1 MKSADSCSIDRSGR
15 PRARRWSWMVF
26 VALVLGACA
35 PQAAMPA
42 SVPTAWTPIP
52 LNTATTPVVPSA
64 PTVAPV
70 ALTPL
75 PTLAPIPPI
84 TDADWA
90 RGPADAPITL
100 LLYSDFDCEACAV
113 LALVISELQALHP
126 DDIRL
131 VFREVPLLTIREKSA
146 LAAQAAASAAEQG
159 HFWELHDLL
168 YARFAEWSVL
178 TPEGFSAWLI
188 GVAPS
193 AGIDAAMLSNDLQT
207 RRFEPYVADAYN
219 HAVAAG
225 IPGAPFLFFNRDL
238 FMLPPTL
245 ENLEANVRLTLLT
258 EHQFSSP
265 PAFTLDLSADYYA
278 RIRLNIGE
286 VILDLY
292 EDAAPQAVNS
302 FAFLAQNGWYDGTPA
317 FRVVRGQYVEFGDP
331 TGTGFGTP
339 GYSYGLESSPT
350 VTFDQPGV
358 VGVAGDDPS
367 TNGSRFF
374 VALTSLPMYD
384 GERTVLGQVVSGLDL
399 LDALSARDPLT
410 DLLVDP
416 QAVILNIVIEAR

>member
-1 MKSADSCSIDRSGR
+1 
-15 PRARRWSWMVF
+15 
-26 VALVLGACA
+26 VLAACA
-35 PQAAMPA
+35 PQAAAPT
-42 SVPTAWTPIP
+42 SVPTAWVPIP
-52 LNTATTPVVPSA
+52 LSTASTPGVPSA
-64 PTVAPV
+64 PTESPAPV
-70 ALTPL
+70 TPL

-84 TDADWA
+84 TDADWT

-100 LLYSDFDCEACAV
+100 LLYSDFDCQACAD
-113 LALVISELQALHP
+113 LALILNDLQALHP

-131 VFREVPLLTIREKSA
+131 VFRDVPLLTIREKSA

-159 HFWELHDLL
+159 QFWEMHDLL
-168 YARFAEWSVL
+168 FTRYDEWSAL
-178 TPEGFSAWLI
+178 TSEEFSDWLI
-188 GVAPS
+188 RVAPS
-193 AGIDAAMLSNDLQT
+193 AGVDASVLSNDLQT

-219 HAVAAG
+219 QAVAAG

-258 EHQFSSP
+258 ERQFTSP
-265 PAFTLDLSADYYA
+265 PDFNLDLAADYVA

-286 VILDLY
+286 VILDLF
-292 EDAAPQAVNS
+292 EDTAPQAVNS
-302 FAFLAQNGWYDGTPA
+302 FVFLSQSGWYDGTPA
-317 FRVVRGQYVEFGDP
+317 VRVVRGEYVEFGDP

-339 GYSYGLESSPT
+339 GYSYGLESSSA

-358 VGVAGDDPS
+358 VGVAGEDPS

-374 VALTSLPMYD
+374 VSLTALPMYD

-399 LDALSARDPLT
+399 LDSLSARDPLT